1 MDEKTVVNI
10 EHEKV
15 PKNVFDEDK
24 HEKLKK
30 VQKCLTVK
38 DAGLISDASYHELH
52 MVPGTNLPL
61 LGQIKE
67 ERKNQNQII
76 DVKPLDKVSD
86 ILRKWSFFVLYQCH
100 QSYNIDFTIISLK
113 LFY

>member
-15 PKNVFDEDK
+15 LENVFDEDK
-24 HEKLKK
+24 CEKLKK

-38 DAGLISDASYHELH
+38 GVGLISDASYHELH
-52 MVPGTNLPL
+52 MVPGTNLPP

-86 ILRKWSFFVLYQCH
+86 ILRKWSFFVL
-100 QSYNIDFTIISLK
+100 
-113 LFY
+113 

>member
-24 HEKLKK
+24 HKKLKK

-52 MVPGTNLPL
+52 MVSGTNLPP

-86 ILRKWSFFVLYQCH
+86 ILRKWSFFVL
-100 QSYNIDFTIISLK
+100 
-113 LFY
+113 

>member
-15 PKNVFDEDK
+15 PENVFEEDK
-24 HEKLKK
+24 REKLKK
-30 VQKCLTVK
+30 VQKCLAVK
-38 DAGLISDASYHELH
+38 VADLISDASYHELH
-52 MVPGTNLPL
+52 MVPGTNLPP

-86 ILRKWSFFVLYQCH
+86 ILRKWSFFML
-100 QSYNIDFTIISLK
+100 
-113 LFY
+113 

>member
-10 EHEKV
+10 EPEKV
-15 PKNVFDEDK
+15 PENVVDEDK
-24 HEKLKK
+24 HAKLKK
-30 VQKCLTVK
+30 VQKCLAAK
-38 DAGLISDASYHELH
+38 DDGPISDASYHELH
-52 MVPGTNLPL
+52 MVPGTNLPP

-86 ILRKWSFFVLYQCH
+86 SLREWSFFVLAM
-100 QSYNIDFTIISLK
+100 SSK
-113 LFY
+113 LRQ